1 MFIYPL
7 VHDLLAETKEEKSR
21 AVRLINNTMNSI
33 VDNGFLLI
41 GVRKEHTR
49 WYSFAFTFLFSAF
62 LSLARCFLKGCLGS

>member
-1 MFIYPL
+1 MFVYPL

-33 VDNGFLLI
+33 VDNGFLLM
-41 GVRKEHTR
+41 GVNKEHTR
-49 WYSFAFTFLFSAF
+49 WYSLHSLSVFSAF